1 VALIKSIS
9 GIRGTIGGKP
19 GESLTAIDIV
29 KFTSSFGN
37 IIAERRLDK
46 SHPTKIVVG
55 RDGRISGPMVS
66 GLVIQTL
73 VSLGVD
79 VIDLGLS
86 TTPTVELATKAEGA
100 DGGIIITASHNPKE
114 WNALKLLNGEGE
126 FIDAEWGAEVLHRAQ
141 TEELGFAIVDKL
153 GKVEQNDTWLQ
164 KHIDLVLNYPL
175 TNLDVIREKVT
186 EGIGGGRGYCNKW

>member
-1 VALIKSIS
+1 MIKSIS

-29 KFTSSFGN
+29 KFTASFGN
-37 IIAERRLDK
+37 IIAERRMDK
-46 SHPTKIVVG
+46 SNPTKIVIG
-55 RDGRISGPMVS
+55 RDGRISGSMVS
-66 GLVIQTL
+66 GLVVQTL
-73 VSLGVD
+73 VSLGID

-153 GKVEQNDTWLQ
+153 GKVEENGNWLQ
-164 KHIDLVLNYPL
+164 KHIDLVLDYPL
-175 TNLDVIREKVT
+175 SNKKAIEKRS
-186 EGIGGGRGYCNKW
+186 GK